1 MPKAGCLGSELRVI
15 WKGNVIAR
23 LEFSPG
29 NVKNQSVG
37 AKEQEGEKCVGGLMS
52 RGPVLFRLRSRRDF
66 SVFPGDQACCVR
78 G

>member
-37 AKEQEGEKCVGGLMS
+37 AKEQKGEKCVGGLMS
-52 RGPVLFRLRSRRDF
+52 RGPVFF
-66 SVFPGDQACCVR
+66 
-78 G
+78 